1 MFVIIQPIILLEMSI
16 LNFGRKR
23 ELKMLII
30 TLMDVFLQ
38 VDHLLQNIHQLQIFE
53 TLVAVRTKGVNA
65 DMVDYA
71 TFFT

>member
-23 ELKMLII
+23 VLKMLLI
-30 TLMDVFLQ
+30 TLMAVFLQ